1 MTVNIHLAHVC
12 AHYSTSVLPKCTVHR
27 VSQKFLSS
35 FFDNLG
41 TGKSCF
47 SFLFSLQTGKSKG
60 YAFVEFYSDE
70 VAKVVADTMD
80 NYLVFERI
88 VKCKLK
94 NLKNNKFKVCTP
106 DTTNM
111 SLNSLKFR

>member
-1 MTVNIHLAHVC
+1 MYVHIIVPQYYPN
-12 AHYSTSVLPKCTVHR
+12 VLYTELVQSFFK
-27 VSQKFLSS
+27 

-94 NLKNNKFKVCTP
+94 NLKNNKFKFCTP

-111 SLNSLKFR
+111 SLNSLKFG

>member
-1 MTVNIHLAHVC
+1 M
-12 AHYSTSVLPKCTVHR
+12 
-27 VSQKFLSS
+27 
-35 FFDNLG
+35 
-41 TGKSCF
+41 
-47 SFLFSLQTGKSKG
+47 
-60 YAFVEFYSDE
+60 EFYSDE

>member
-1 MTVNIHLAHVC
+1 MYVQIIVPQYYPN
-12 AHYSTSVLPKCTVHR
+12 VLYTELVK
-27 VSQKFLSS
+27 S
-35 FFDNLG
+35 FFKFFDSLG
-41 TGKSCF
+41 TGNSCF

>member
-1 MTVNIHLAHVC
+1 M
-12 AHYSTSVLPKCTVHR
+12 
-27 VSQKFLSS
+27 
-35 FFDNLG
+35 FF
-41 TGKSCF
+41 
-47 SFLFSLQTGKSKG
+47 FSLQTGKSKG

-94 NLKNNKFKVCTP
+94 SQEQVQYLKLKLCTP
-106 DTTNM
+106 DTTKM
-111 SLNSLKFR
+111 SYN